1 MVAKAYMHLSP
12 IGQRSDAVHQLRL
25 DPKEKAPLDSGCP
38 LTLKDL

>member
-12 IGQRSDAVHQLRL
+12 IAQRSDAVHQSRL
-25 DPKEKAPLDSGCP
+25 DLKEKAPLDSGWP